1 MNYKPSALDDTDS
14 VISEKEPIDD
24 RRHSVSEFM
33 EKPDLDIEVNYCK
46 NKLKEIS
53 MKYDST
59 MISEWPALREKE
71 LYFYREPSRLQ
82 KLKKEKETTIQFSE
96 NKNNMVVLVENK
108 PEKSKDKEKQ
118 SNEDEQWYINEKN
131 TSR

>member
-82 KLKKEKETTIQFSE
+82 KLKKEKETTIEFSE

-118 SNEDEQWYINEKN
+118 SNEDEQWYINDGI
-131 TSR
+131 

>member
-1 MNYKPSALDDTDS
+1 MIQTQLFQK
-14 VISEKEPIDD
+14 KEPIDD

-82 KLKKEKETTIQFSE
+82 KLKKEKETTIEFSE

-118 SNEDEQWYINEKN
+118 SNEDEQWYINDGI
-131 TSR
+131 